1 LQPLLSH
8 KVRQQVSSIFGEKLA
23 GVPGNIQ
30 LINFIPA
37 REDACEYCAHLKQL
51 TMEIM
56 DLSNGKIAVKN
67 VTFEESKKL
76 SERYAVRRAPATVI
90 TTTNSYSP
98 SKDPAVKFYGF
109 PGGHEFTALVEDVI
123 DIANRHPSTLSDYA
137 IEKIEKIVT
146 GAHIQVFVTPTC
158 PYCPRAVRV
167 AHQLSIANPKMVD
180 AEMIEALEFPEL
192 SKKYSV
198 MAVPKIVINDIVEF
212 QGALP
217 ESIFL
222 SKVEE
227 ALSLGNVDVG
237 KMDFGQ

>member
-1 LQPLLSH
+1 
-8 KVRQQVSSIFGEKLA
+8 
-23 GVPGNIQ
+23 
-30 LINFIPA
+30 
-37 REDACEYCAHLKQL
+37 
-51 TMEIM
+51 
-56 DLSNGKIAVKN
+56 
-67 VTFEESKKL
+67 
-76 SERYAVRRAPATVI
+76 
-90 TTTNSYSP
+90 
-98 SKDPAVKFYGF
+98 
-109 PGGHEFTALVEDVI
+109 
-123 DIANRHPSTLSDYA
+123 
-137 IEKIEKIVT
+137 
-146 GAHIQVFVTPTC
+146 
-158 PYCPRAVRV
+158 
-167 AHQLSIANPKMVD
+167 MVD